1 MTDTSWITTCS
12 GRQFFIEA
20 PRARDVA
27 IGDIAHALSQ
37 ICRFVG
43 HTRTHYSV
51 AQHSVEVCKLV
62 SQRWPNDKPLQF
74 AALMHD
80 SAEAYL
86 TDLPR
91 PVKHL
96 TRGYAQLEGRML
108 AAIAQQLGFDVSL
121 VHNLEIKAADN
132 DLLLTE
138 VRDLMSSGANRGQW
152 TALFPEAR
160 PLKRGLVP
168 LPAFAAKQ
176 LFLRCFDAYR
186 KSA

>member
-1 MTDTSWITTCS
+1 MSSSWITTCS
-12 GRQFFIEA
+12 GRQFFIDE

-62 SQRWPNDKPLQF
+62 HQWCPENKALQF

-86 TDLPR
+86 TDVPR
-91 PVKHL
+91 PVKQL
-96 TRGYAQLEGRML
+96 TLGYRALEEQML
-108 AAIAQQLGFDVSL
+108 EAIAEKLGFDARL
-121 VHNLEIKAADN
+121 VHSPQVKAADN
-132 DLLLTE
+132 DLMLTE
-138 VRDLMSSGANRGQW
+138 VRDLMSPGANRGQW
-152 TALFPEAR
+152 TALFPDAQ
-160 PLKRGLVP
+160 PLRRALRALSAK
-168 LPAFAAKQ
+168 AAKEQ
-176 LFLRCFDAYR
+176 FLRYFGIYAE
-186 KSA
+186 SP